1 MDVINKAVIPAAG
14 LGTRF
19 LPASRVIP
27 KELLPMF
34 DVPLIHKAVE
44 ECVNVGIKEFIF
56 IISND
61 KDSIIQYFEN
71 SLDFEKLLRNKNL
84 NEHASYFS
92 KLRNEVSFR
101 FVYQPVQL
109 GLGHAV
115 LMAKDHIGSQAFA
128 VVLPDDVILG
138 EQFALGEL
146 INIYNLFQTSVLA
159 VEKISNYKISNYGVI
174 KPFEIQ
180 PFIYEVKDM
189 VEKPAIE
196 LAPSNLGIVGRY
208 ILTPEIFQV
217 LETVKPGFN
226 GEIQLTDALLSL
238 LEVQKI
244 LACEFSSIRFDAGNP
259 IGLLKAS
266 LYYALSNEVVN
277 QEMRKWLTE
286 ILKNET

>member
-1 MDVINKAVIPAAG
+1 
-14 LGTRF
+14 
-19 LPASRVIP
+19 
-27 KELLPMF
+27 
-34 DVPLIHKAVE
+34 
-44 ECVNVGIKEFIF
+44 
-56 IISND
+56 
-61 KDSIIQYFEN
+61 
-71 SLDFEKLLRNKNL
+71 
-84 NEHASYFS
+84 
-92 KLRNEVSFR
+92 
-101 FVYQPVQL
+101 
-109 GLGHAV
+109 
-115 LMAKDHIGSQAFA
+115 
-128 VVLPDDVILG
+128 
-138 EQFALGEL
+138 
-146 INIYNLFQTSVLA
+146 LFQTSVLA